1 MKKCNHQTK
10 ESENMRQTKLVVIGV
25 GHVGSQVLT
34 DCSHLNLFS
43 DIALI
48 DVQQNVAKG
57 EALDHRHAL
66 AASYRTNSKIYAGDY
81 ADCAGA
87 DVIIISAGV
96 SEKPRPGEDM
106 PPRALMGKE
115 NAAEIRKV
123 MHGITQHTKDAVLIL
138 ITNPVDTITY
148 IAENEFHYPKG
159 KIFGTGTTLDTFR
172 YRQIV
177 AGHYGVDPK
186 EVSGFIVGEHGSTA
200 FPAFSSTT
208 VGGLTLPQCEE
219 LLPQAEPFDAAF
231 VQQEVVHTA
240 SDVFNWKGWTNSG
253 IGEVAAALA
262 RAVMLNEKS
271 IFPVTATVDGLYNCN
286 GEAAFSMPCIIGRN
300 GLEKQIELP
309 LNAEEYEKL
318 QLSIKDIQNTLQYVQ

>member
-1 MKKCNHQTK
+1 MI
-10 ESENMRQTKLVVIGV
+10 QTKLAIIGV

-43 DIALI
+43 DIVLI
-48 DVQQNVAKG
+48 DSDSETAKG

-66 AASYRTNSKIYAGDY
+66 AASYRTNNKIYAGDY
-81 ADCAGA
+81 ADCADA

-106 PPRALMGKE
+106 PPRALMGRE
-115 NAAEIRKV
+115 NAVEIRKI
-123 MHGITQHTKDAVLIL
+123 MTGITRHTRDAVIIL

-148 IAENEFHYPKG
+148 IAETEFAYPKG

-177 AGHYGVDPK
+177 ASHYQVDPK
-186 EVSGFIVGEHGSTA
+186 NVSGCIMGEHGSTA

-208 VGGLTLPQCEE
+208 VGGLSLAQADD
-219 LLPQAEPFDAAF
+219 LLDPAEPLDREF
-231 VQQEVVHTA
+231 VSQEVVHTA

-253 IGEVAAALA
+253 IGEVAAVLA
-262 RAVMLNEKS
+262 RAVMLDEKS
-271 IFPVTATVDGLYNCN
+271 IFPVTATVDGLYNCH

-300 GLEKQIELP
+300 GLEKQLP
-309 LNAEEYEKL
+309 LPLDDEEYEKL
-318 QLSIKDIQNTLQYVQ
+318 QLSIKDIQFTLQNVQ

>member
-1 MKKCNHQTK
+1 
-10 ESENMRQTKLVVIGV
+10 MRQTKLAIIGV

-43 DIALI
+43 DIVLI
-48 DVQQNVAKG
+48 DSNEDTARG

-66 AASYRTNSKIYAGDY
+66 AASYRTNSNIYAGDY
-81 ADCAGA
+81 ADCADA

-106 PPRALMGKE
+106 PPRALMGRE
-115 NAAEIRKV
+115 NAIEIRKI
-123 MHGITQHTKDAVLIL
+123 MAGITRHTKNAIIIL

-148 IAENEFHYPKG
+148 IAENEFAYPKG

-177 AGHYGVDPK
+177 ASHYQVDPK
-186 EVSGFIVGEHGSTA
+186 NVSGYIMGEHGSTA

-208 VGGLTLPQCEE
+208 VGALTLPQCDA
-219 LLPQAEPFDAAF
+219 LLDPTAPLDREF
-231 VQQEVVHTA
+231 VCKEVVHTA

-262 RAVMLNEKS
+262 RAVMLDEKS
-271 IFPVTATVDGLYNCN
+271 IFPVTATVDGFYDCH

-300 GLEKQIELP
+300 GLEKQIPLP
-309 LNAEEYEKL
+309 LDDEEYEKL
-318 QLSIKDIQNTLQYVQ
+318 QLSIKDIQLTLQNVQ

>member
-1 MKKCNHQTK
+1 MI
-10 ESENMRQTKLVVIGV
+10 QTKLAIIGV

-43 DIALI
+43 DIVLI
-48 DVQQNVAKG
+48 DSNDDTARG

-81 ADCAGA
+81 ADCADA
-87 DVIIISAGV
+87 DIIIICAGV

-115 NAAEIRKV
+115 NAVEIRKI
-123 MHGITQHTKDAVLIL
+123 MKGITQHTKDAIIIL

-148 IAENEFHYPKG
+148 IAETEFDYPKG

-177 AGHYGVDPK
+177 ASHYQVDPK
-186 EVSGFIVGEHGSTA
+186 NVSGYIIGEHGSTA
-200 FPAFSSTT
+200 FPSFSSTT
-208 VGGLTLPQCEE
+208 VGALPLSQCDDLLTP
-219 LLPQAEPFDAAF
+219 AEPLDREF
-231 VQQEVVHTA
+231 VSQEVVHTA

-262 RAVMLNEKS
+262 RAVMLDEKS
-271 IFPVTATVDGLYNCN
+271 FFPVTATVDGFYNCH

-300 GLEKQIELP
+300 GLEKQIP
-309 LNAEEYEKL
+309 LTLNDEEYEKL
-318 QLSIKDIQNTLQYVQ
+318 QLSIKDIQFTLQNVR

>member
-1 MKKCNHQTK
+1 MI
-10 ESENMRQTKLVVIGV
+10 QTKLAIIGV

-43 DIALI
+43 DIVLI
-48 DVQQNVAKG
+48 DSTEETARG

-81 ADCAGA
+81 ADCADA

-96 SEKPRPGEDM
+96 SEKPRPGEEM

-115 NAAEIRKV
+115 NAIEIRKI
-123 MHGITQHTKDAVLIL
+123 MAGITKHTKDAIIIL
-138 ITNPVDTITY
+138 ITNPIDTITY
-148 IAENEFHYPKG
+148 IAENEFDYPKG

-177 AGHYGVDPK
+177 ASHYQVDPK
-186 EVSGFIVGEHGSTA
+186 NVSGYIMGEHGSTA

-208 VGGLTLPQCEE
+208 VGALTISECDA
-219 LLPQAEPFDAAF
+219 LLNPAAPLDQKF
-231 VQQEVVHTA
+231 VSQEVVHTA

-262 RAVMLNEKS
+262 RSVILDEKS
-271 IFPVTATVDGLYNCN
+271 IFPVTATVTGFYNCH
-286 GEAAFSMPCIIGRN
+286 GEAAFSMPCIIGKN
-300 GLEKQIELP
+300 GLEKQIPLP
-309 LNAEEYEKL
+309 LDDAEYEKL
-318 QLSIKDIQNTLQYVQ
+318 QLSIKDIQFTLQSVR

>member
-1 MKKCNHQTK
+1 ML
-10 ESENMRQTKLVVIGV
+10 QTKLAIIGV

-43 DIALI
+43 DIVLI
-48 DVQQNVAKG
+48 DSNEATAKG

-81 ADCAGA
+81 ADCADA

-106 PPRALMGKE
+106 PPRALMGRE
-115 NAAEIRKV
+115 NALEIRKI
-123 MHGITQHTKDAVLIL
+123 MTGITRHTKDAIIIL

-148 IAENEFHYPKG
+148 IAETEFDYPKG

-177 AGHYGVDPK
+177 AAHYQVDPK
-186 EVSGFIVGEHGSTA
+186 NVSGYIMGEHGSTA

-208 VGGLTLPQCEE
+208 VGALTLSQCDA
-219 LLPQAEPFDAAF
+219 LLSPAEPLNREF
-231 VQQEVVHTA
+231 VSQEVVHTA

-262 RAVMLNEKS
+262 RAVVLDEKS
-271 IFPVTATVDGLYNCN
+271 IFPVTATVDGFYNCQ

-300 GLEKQIELP
+300 GLERQIPLP
-309 LNAEEYEKL
+309 LDDMEYEKL
-318 QLSIKDIQNTLQYVQ
+318 QLSIKDIQHTLQSVR